1 MSSFT
6 AYFCHFIQNQINE
19 YLIQLGNIILKFL
32 KKLTIKDEKMTIYED
47 FRKFPCFTK
56 KIKLTLVS

>member
-19 YLIQLGNIILKFL
+19 YLIKLENIILKFL
-32 KKLTIKDEKMTIYED
+32 NKLTIKDEKMTIYED
-47 FRKFPCFTK
+47 FRKVPCFTK